1 MKIAVTGA
9 GGGLGRAFQEV
20 AGDRH
25 ELHPFSRQELD
36 VRSYEAVMTTIPPL
50 EPDVVMHFAAMT
62 AVDACEEDPQ
72 GAAETNVGGSFNV
85 AAAARASRAVLV
97 AISTDYVFDG
107 DQDDPYHED
116 DEANPISVYGLTKY
130 AGEWVASG
138 TAPDILV
145 VRTAWVYGAGDDFFS
160 KAVRRL
166 KDGEEVGAIA
176 DLVSSPTHVAHLAER
191 LLPLVTSSIRGVVHL
206 AGIEP
211 VSWHEALLRARELGG
226 LPGEVV
232 PQKSDELA
240 RPARR
245 PANSALTSVIIDAGS
260 GVPPMPPLDEG
271 IRRVLRDV
279 GD

>member
-9 GGGLGRAFQEV
+9 GGGLGRAFLEL

-25 ELHPFSRQELD
+25 EVHPFTRQDLD
-36 VRSYEAVMTTIPPL
+36 VRSFEATMAAIVPL
-50 EPDVVMHFAAMT
+50 EADVIMHFAAMT

-72 GAAETNVGGSFNV
+72 RAAETNVGGSFNV
-85 AAAARASRAVLV
+85 AAAARESRAALV

-107 DQDDPYHED
+107 DKGEPYDEE
-116 DEANPISVYGLTKY
+116 DEANPLSVYGLTKY

-138 TAPDILV
+138 AAPDVLI
-145 VRTAWVYGAGDDFFS
+145 VRTAWVYGAGNDYFS
-160 KAVRRL
+160 RAVRRL

-176 DLVSSPTHVAHLAER
+176 DLYGSPTHVVHLAQR
-191 LLPLVTSSIRGVVHL
+191 LLPLVTASIEGLVHL
-206 AGIEP
+206 AGPET
-211 VSWHEALLRARELGG
+211 VSWHDALVWAKELGD

-232 PQKSDELA
+232 AQKAEELA
-240 RPARR
+240 RPAPR
-245 PANSALTSVIIDAGS
+245 PTSSALTSVVLDDAS

-271 IRRVLRDV
+271 IRRVLNDV